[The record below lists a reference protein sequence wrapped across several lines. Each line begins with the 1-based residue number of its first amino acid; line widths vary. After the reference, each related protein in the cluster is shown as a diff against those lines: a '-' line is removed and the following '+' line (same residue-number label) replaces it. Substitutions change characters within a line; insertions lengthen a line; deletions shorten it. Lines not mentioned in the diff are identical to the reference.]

1 MEHSSPIINFQEVF
15 EQFGEHLK
23 PDCPMSASDED
34 GETAFSKLVKD
45 YTDEDQSEVEREQ
58 KLFLE
63 E

>member
-1 MEHSSPIINFQEVF
+1 MEHSSPIINFKEVF

-45 YTDEDQSEVEREQ
+45 YTDED
-58 KLFLE
+58 
-63 E
+63 